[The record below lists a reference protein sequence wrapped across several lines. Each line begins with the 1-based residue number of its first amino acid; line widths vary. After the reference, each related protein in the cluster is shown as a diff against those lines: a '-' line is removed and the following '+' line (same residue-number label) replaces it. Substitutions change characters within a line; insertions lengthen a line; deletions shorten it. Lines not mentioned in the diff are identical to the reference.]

1 METGRVLADRYELG
15 EMLGQGGMGAVYAGI
30 DRRLSRAVAIKL
42 LREGTADAEALQRFR
57 REAHAAAALGN
68 PHIVHVSDF
77 QENPGEPAFI
87 VMEKIAGTSLRG
99 VISRDGKL
107 RPQRACKI
115 AAQVLFALDAAH
127 RVGILHRDIK
137 PENII
142 VSTTPAGDIAKVVD
156 FGLAGAVDGRTGQPV
171 VLTIQT
177 TLTNGV
183 VGTVGY
189 IAPERLMG
197 SPADARADVYAVG
210 ATLFYLLAGKRAFDG
225 LSSAEW
231 AARALQLVPRLDAVV
246 PGIEPA
252 LAEVVA
258 RAMAID
264 PANRYA
270 TAADFLRALDPWL
283 DGVVLATTRQLPVE
297 AMQKRAAPALDLA
310 TLPLHPDMPKPDRSA
325 ENIPRHTKLAIR
337 VIVFALIALT
347 VFAIYREKRRG
358 DAIPEP
364 HGDGSYKSLGKQ
376 QKTNAER
383 SEKKLS
389 N

>member
-1 METGRVLADRYELG
+1 METGRVLADRYELR
-15 EMLGQGGMGAVYAGI
+15 ELLGQGGMGAVYAGL
-30 DRRLSRAVAIKL
+30 DSRLSREVAIKV

-87 VMEKIAGTSLRG
+87 VMERIAGVSLRS
-99 VISRDGKL
+99 VISRDGKMS
-107 RPQRACKI
+107 PQRGCKV

-142 VSTTPAGDIAKVVD
+142 ISKTPAGDIAKVVD
-156 FGLAGAVDGRTGQPV
+156 FGLAGAVDGKTGQPV
-171 VLTIQT
+171 ALTIQT

-197 SPADARADVYAVG
+197 ATADARADVYAAG
-210 ATLFYLLAGKRAFDG
+210 ATLFYCLAGRRAFDG

-231 AARALQLVPRLDAVV
+231 AARALQAVPRLDAAL
-246 PGIEPA
+246 PGVEYA

-264 PANRYA
+264 PARRYA
-270 TAADFLRALDPWL
+270 TAEEFLRALDPWL
-283 DGVVLATTRQLPVE
+283 DGVVLSTTRELPVE
-297 AMQKRAAPALDLA
+297 LVRHQA
-310 TLPLHPDMPKPDRSA
+310 TPPVDFANLPMHPDMPKPDRSA

-347 VFAIYREKRRG
+347 IFAIYREKRRG

-376 QKTNAER
+376 RKTNAEK
-383 SEKKLS
+383 SEKELA